1 MHSPPFHSG
10 LLEESRHILWDDRF
24 FREPRVIQMQDG
36 LLVSLCAFL
45 FGMHAVNFIT
55 LRVRFYQTLTPR
67 DYFSLNIVNG

>member
-1 MHSPPFHSG
+1 
-10 LLEESRHILWDDRF
+10 
-24 FREPRVIQMQDG
+24 VIQMQDV

-67 DYFSLNIVNG
+67 DYFSLNILNG